1 MAGTSAVDARRAST
15 SIDGAVVVGV
25 DPGLTRC
32 GVGVVRGPVSRPAL
46 LHAECIR
53 TPADEVLEVRLLALH
68 TRLRAILDEVRPSV
82 VAVERVL
89 FSSNVRTAMP
99 TGQAAGVALLA
110 AAELG
115 IPVAA
120 YSPNEVKQTVT
131 GDGRADKDVVARLVA
146 VQLGLD
152 APPRPVDVTDA
163 LAVAITH
170 LAHARG
176 AAAGRVATPVRST
189 LAAAQA
195 EAVRAGRGGWEAVV
209 AGRTTTAGRTGHHRG
224 DAA

>member
-1 MAGTSAVDARRAST
+1 MAGTSVEDVRRPSVAA
-15 SIDGAVVVGV
+15 DGAVVVGV

-46 LHAECIR
+46 VHAECIR
-53 TPADEVLEVRLLALH
+53 TPAEDVLELRLLALH
-68 TRLRAILDEVRPSV
+68 ARLRAILDEVRPSA

-131 GDGRADKDVVARLVA
+131 GDGRADKDAVARLVA

-176 AAAGRVATPVRST
+176 PVAGRVATPVRTT
-189 LAAAQA
+189 LAAAHA
-195 EAVRAGRGGWEAVV
+195 DAVRAGRGGWEAVV
-209 AGRTTTAGRTGHHRG
+209 ARRAAGAGRTGLDRG